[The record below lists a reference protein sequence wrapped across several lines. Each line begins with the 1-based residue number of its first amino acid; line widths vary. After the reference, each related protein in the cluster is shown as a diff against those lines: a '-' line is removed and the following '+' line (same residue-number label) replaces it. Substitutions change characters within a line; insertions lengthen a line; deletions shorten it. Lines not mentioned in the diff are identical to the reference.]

1 MVSIGCEYCKLGTCS
16 TDELTQLVC
25 CVCCLPTGL
34 QPGAQYDYIIVDNV
48 VSSDASST
56 QTLSFRARG
65 RSSIWGPNPY
75 QGSFKAP
82 GVYKRRYSAS
92 QISASAATPDH
103 FTWPVKPIKGLPQY
117 PFKVAVIGD
126 PGQTYNTTDTLSH
139 VLGSN
144 SDMLFILADFTYA
157 DRPDKGGTLPPSCN
171 TAAYALT
178 SGTYQPR
185 WDTWGRLFQP
195 VLSKIPFLHA
205 NGNHEI
211 EPQPGF
217 YQPYN
222 TNFTARDV
230 AYNFRYPA
238 AQLGPNTYSRPGPVL
253 PQPGAPKDADSSGTP
268 APGAYKNLY
277 HADVIPGVAT
287 TIWLT
292 SYSPYDVNG
301 FTKSS
306 EQYVWLKNTLEN
318 IDRRRTPWLIVN
330 WHAPV

>member
-1 MVSIGCEYCKLGTCS
+1 MQHQTPWHTLGVAMPWAS
-16 TDELTQLVC
+16 TRQ
-25 CVCCLPTGL
+25 
-34 QPGAQYDYIIVDNV
+34 
-48 VSSDASST
+48 
-56 QTLSFRARG
+56 
-65 RSSIWGPNPY
+65 
-75 QGSFKAP
+75 
-82 GVYKRRYSAS
+82 
-92 QISASAATPDH
+92 
-103 FTWPVKPIKGLPQY
+103 
-117 PFKVAVIGD
+117 
-126 PGQTYNTTDTLSH
+126 NTTTFCF
-139 VLGSN
+139 V
-144 SDMLFILADFTYA
+144 A
-157 DRPDKGGTLPPSCN
+157 P
-171 TAAYALT
+171 
-178 SGTYQPR
+178 Q
-185 WDTWGRLFQP
+185 
-195 VLSKIPFLHA
+195 
-205 NGNHEI
+205 EI